1 MKEYRDHYFLK
12 AKQENY
18 PARSVYKLKEIDG
31 RFKIFRKG
39 MKVLDLG
46 AAPGS
51 WSLGAAER
59 VGAQGKVLACDI
71 QSTVTVFPPNVEFH
85 QEDVFR
91 RSETFERQLAETGP
105 FHVVM
110 SDMAPQ
116 TTGTKFTDQARAGCP
131 LAQQPVQFRASLQP
145 QPYKQHFTAGPDIGS
160 RAIQSGSE
168 PVFQFIQRSSAA
180 QIHIQRLPDRRAEGT
195 EGRAHRIPAIGPGF
209 RRHQQ
214 APLFA
219 GLVDVQPLRTAG
231 VGRQRF
237 PADLAAVVDVPERP
251 VIHAGRL
258 QILLRERRVPG
269 HSIGIAGRG
278 VQQPHVKAARL
289 RAPEERGEV
298 PGFPA

>member
-1 MKEYRDHYFLK
+1 M
-12 AKQENY
+12 
-18 PARSVYKLKEIDG
+18 
-31 RFKIFRKG
+31 
-39 MKVLDLG
+39 
-46 AAPGS
+46 
-51 WSLGAAER
+51 
-59 VGAQGKVLACDI
+59 
-71 QSTVTVFPPNVEFH
+71 
-85 QEDVFR
+85 
-91 RSETFERQLAETGP
+91 
-105 FHVVM
+105 
-110 SDMAPQ
+110 
-116 TTGTKFTDQARAGCP
+116 
-131 LAQQPVQFRASLQP
+131 QP
-145 QPYKQHFTAGPDIGS
+145 QPHKQHFAAGPDLGS

-237 PADLAAVVDVPERP
+237 PADLPAVVDVPERP

>member
-91 RSETFERQLAETGP
+91 RSEAFERQLAETGP

-116 TTGTKFTDQARAGCP
+116 TTGTKFTDQAR
-131 LAQQPVQFRASLQP
+131 SL
-145 QPYKQHFTAGPDIGS
+145 
-160 RAIQSGSE
+160 E
-168 PVFQFIQRSSAA
+168 LCLEAA
-180 QIHIQRLPDRRAEGT
+180 QRYAPPVRPRDLVQTSEFPRGKQRNVFRRA
-195 EGRAHRIPAIGPGF
+195 
-209 RRHQQ
+209 
-214 APLFA
+214 
-219 GLVDVQPLRTAG
+219 GLQG
-231 VGRQRF
+231 
-237 PADLAAVVDVPERP
+237 
-251 VIHAGRL
+251 
-258 QILLRERRVPG
+258 
-269 HSIGIAGRG
+269 
-278 VQQPHVKAARL
+278 
-289 RAPEERGEV
+289 ERGGRRPGLTVHAV
-298 PGFPA
+298 PAMTLFLV

>member
-51 WSLGAAER
+51 WSLGAGER

-85 QEDVFR
+85 QEDVFQ
-91 RSETFERQLAETGP
+91 RSEAFERQRAETGP

-116 TTGTKFTDQARAGCP
+116 TTGTKFTDQARSLELCLEA
-131 LAQQPVQFRASLQP
+131 LAVAEKYLVKGGSFVV
-145 QPYKQHFTAGPDIGS
+145 KIFMGPDVGELLKGMRPRFARVTSFKPQSS
-160 RAIQSGSE
+160 RVESKETFFVG
-168 PVFQFIQRSSAA
+168 
-180 QIHIQRLPDRRAEGT
+180 L
-195 EGRAHRIPAIGPGF
+195 GF
-209 RRHQQ
+209 K
-214 APLFA
+214 
-219 GLVDVQPLRTAG
+219 GKE
-231 VGRQRF
+231 
-237 PADLAAVVDVPERP
+237 AD
-251 VIHAGRL
+251 G
-258 QILLRERRVPG
+258 
-269 HSIGIAGRG
+269 
-278 VQQPHVKAARL
+278 ARD
-289 RAPEERGEV
+289 
-298 PGFPA
+298 

>member
-91 RSETFERQLAETGP
+91 RSEAFERQLAETGP

-116 TTGTKFTDQARAGCP
+116 TTGTKFTDQARSLELCLEA
-131 LAQQPVQFRASLQP
+131 LAVAEKYLVKGGSFVIKEEGVYFHSHIDGH
-145 QPYKQHFTAGPDIGS
+145 KIFMGPDVGELLKGMRPRFARVTSFKPQSS
-160 RAIQSGSE
+160 RVESKETFFVG
-168 PVFQFIQRSSAA
+168 
-180 QIHIQRLPDRRAEGT
+180 L
-195 EGRAHRIPAIGPGF
+195 GF
-209 RRHQQ
+209 K
-214 APLFA
+214 
-219 GLVDVQPLRTAG
+219 GKE
-231 VGRQRF
+231 
-237 PADLAAVVDVPERP
+237 AD
-251 VIHAGRL
+251 G
-258 QILLRERRVPG
+258 
-269 HSIGIAGRG
+269 
-278 VQQPHVKAARL
+278 ARD
-289 RAPEERGEV
+289 
-298 PGFPA
+298 